1 MDRMMETLNAPDI
14 TGLYFRHA
22 RGEQDAD
29 ALHAVHFSR
38 TAHDQLT
45 PLSLS
50 ESLPSRERLQE
61 ALSRAAAQDH
71 LDRWLVAQMDD
82 LVVGYSQII
91 GWPEGDGTWVYLTLG
106 WVLPEWR
113 GKGIGTAMLHWTEDR
128 IRRLAAAE
136 HPGDKIELAANA
148 SSTETE
154 ATALLLHEGYRAV
167 YTVLDMALDASTAV
181 PVHPLPA
188 GVEVRP
194 VLPEHYTL
202 IAAGIHESYQ
212 HEYDDGRFNEDY
224 SADINLARLKEPGH
238 DPTLWQVAWDGDQ
251 VAGQVVPLVEN
262 GAAEIFEVSVRPA
275 WRRRGLARG
284 LLSLALYALRARGI
298 DVIRLRTSN
307 EFRTRAQDL
316 YRSVGFRVVKEF
328 PRYRKPFSIALT

>member
-1 MDRMMETLNAPDI
+1 MMKILDAPDI
-14 TGLYFRHA
+14 AGLHFRHV

-29 ALHAVHFSR
+29 ALQAVHLGR
-38 TAHDQLT
+38 MAHDRLT

-50 ESLPSRERLQE
+50 EYLPSRERLQE
-61 ALSRAAAQDH
+61 ALAHAVAEDH
-71 LDRWLVAQMDD
+71 LDCWLVAQIDD
-82 LVVGYSQII
+82 LVVGYSQIV

-113 GKGIGTAMLHWTEDR
+113 GKGIGTAMLHWIEDR

-167 YTVLDMALDASTAV
+167 YTVVDMSFDPSVPV

-188 GVEVRP
+188 GVEVRL
-194 VLPEHYTL
+194 VLPEHYHF
-202 IAAGIHESYQ
+202 IAASIHESYQ
-212 HEYDDGRFNEDY
+212 HEYDEGRFNEDY
-224 SADINLARLKEPGH
+224 SADINLARLMDPRH
-238 DPTLWQVAWDGDQ
+238 DPALWQVAWDGGQ
-251 VAGQVVPLVEN
+251 IAGQVLPLIEN
-262 GAAEIFEVSVRPA
+262 GAAEVFEVSVRPA

-284 LLSLALYALRARGI
+284 LLSRALHSVRERGI
-298 DVIRLRTSN
+298 DVIRLRTVKD
-307 EFRTRAQDL
+307 FRTRAKDL
-316 YRSVGFRVVKEF
+316 YYSVGFRVVKEF
-328 PRYRKPFSIALT
+328 PRYRKPFSNVLA